1 METFFSQNITDDL
14 IILDNLESRHC
25 IKVLRKVVGDHI
37 NIVDGKGNLYK
48 GKIIS
53 TDKNNCK
60 VQITNILNKYG
71 DKGYYIHIGIACI
84 KNHDRLEWFVEKS
97 VEIGVDEISFLHC
110 DRSIKKTIKNNRIS
124 NVAITAIKQSGKAKL
139 PIINDLVNFKDFTEN
154 CKSHNKFICHLYN
167 KDKKNIFFYKEN
179 MKKNKDNCILI
190 GPEGDFTISE
200 IKLAEKYNFKSI
212 TIGDSCL
219 RTETAGVVACH
230 LLNLVNTL

>member
-1 METFFSQNITDDL
+1 METFFSQNIKDDL

-37 NIVDGKGNLYK
+37 NVVDGKGNLYK

-53 TDKNNCK
+53 TEKNNCK
-60 VQITNILNKYG
+60 VHITNILTKYG

-84 KNHDRLEWFVEKS
+84 KNHDRLQWFVEKS
-97 VEIGVDEISFLHC
+97 VEIGVDEISFLYC

-124 NVAITAIKQSGKAKL
+124 NVAITAMKQSGKARL
-139 PIINDLVNFKDFTEN
+139 PIINDLMNFKDFTEN
-154 CKSHNKFICHLYN
+154 CKNQNKFICHLYKN
-167 KDKKNIFFYKEN
+167 DNKNIFSYKEKI
-179 MKKNKDNCILI
+179 KKNKNSCILI

-212 TIGDSCL
+212 TLGDSCL
-219 RTETAGVVACH
+219 RTETAGIVACN
-230 LLNLVNTL
+230 LLNLLNTL